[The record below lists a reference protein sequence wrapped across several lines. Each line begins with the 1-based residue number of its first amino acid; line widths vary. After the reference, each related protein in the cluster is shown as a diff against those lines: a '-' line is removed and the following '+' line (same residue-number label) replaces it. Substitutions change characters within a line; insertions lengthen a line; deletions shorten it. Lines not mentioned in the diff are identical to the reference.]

1 MGNVN
6 AGLNLHFMDE
16 NFVRPLVNIYYALGK
31 LNLPVSWGNNNRG
44 GIHIQPEKDGETRM
58 IAYSGERCLAKTKSC
73 ITTSICKL
81 LLLNR
86 SI

>member
-31 LNLPVSWGNNNRG
+31 LNLPVSWGNNNKVVSASSRKKMVK
-44 GIHIQPEKDGETRM
+44 HE
-58 IAYSGERCLAKTKSC
+58 
-73 ITTSICKL
+73 
-81 LLLNR
+81 
-86 SI
+86 

>member
-44 GIHIQPEKDGETRM
+44 GIHIQPEKTVKHE
-58 IAYSGERCLAKTKSC
+58 
-73 ITTSICKL
+73 
-81 LLLNR
+81 
-86 SI
+86 